1 MNEAK
6 YHLMAATRYLLLDT
20 TGKRETEKREP
31 RNRSR
36 PPERYGV
43 WT

>member
-20 TGKRETEKREP
+20 TGKWETEKP
-31 RNRSR
+31 SAHTSR
-36 PPERYGV
+36 
-43 WT
+43 